1 MSSVAPIE
9 AMVAAAAPT
18 DLAATGVSATAG
30 PTGGT
35 SGFARMLLDGVETVD
50 SQLIKAD
57 QLTAAFAIDDSIPLH
72 QVTFAL
78 EQARLSFDLMLT
90 VRASLIE
97 SYQEMMRMQL

>member
-1 MSSVAPIE
+1 M
-9 AMVAAAAPT
+9 AAAVPT
-18 DLAATGVSATAG
+18 DLAATGPAVTTG
-30 PTGGT
+30 PTGGA
-35 SGFARMLLDGVETVD
+35 SGFARMLLDGVEAVD
-50 SQLIKAD
+50 SKLIKAD
-57 QLTAAFAIDDSIPLH
+57 QLTAAFTIDDSIPLH